1 MRLLS
6 NGICSLNANISI
18 HAPVKGATIIDRFII
33 VSLSYFN
40 PRTRE
45 GCDFPVGVPVP
56 VALRIS
62 IHAPV
67 KGATRR
73 RIDSPP
79 AVYISIHAPV
89 KGATRRVADL
99 LLQVHISIHAP
110 VKGATGQQLFQ
121 PFWQGN
127 FNPRTREGC
136 DWKSISTGAAGA

>member
-1 MRLLS
+1 M
-6 NGICSLNANISI
+6 
-18 HAPVKGATIIDRFII
+18 KGATDTGGVRFHFRKY
-33 VSLSYFN
+33 LN